1 MKKTILA
8 IAFIGMITSCN
19 KPSEQ
24 IEQETASGVV
34 LIQNRSFYE
43 VVLSNGESIYF
54 STFDEDGD
62 VKGIATDEDSV
73 EVVTTYGTGF
83 FISERGE
90 IATNAH
96 VVSNM
101 VSEKEVSRSVSS
113 LFRSIKKLFKAVCE
127 KYEEKYEEAQSAFEY
142 AYVSDE
148 VSVEDF
154 NKVRDY
160 RDAVKEELD
169 EFKELLEEFNEIQ
182 ANECEFKYRNEV
194 RIAYNDTYV
203 TNTSDFIPCV
213 IVKTDSDHDLAII
226 QLKDK
231 ETPPGKYVFTIEEN
245 DPLEKYSWE
254 EKLTRMFDEDKN
266 NTLYM
271 SSFNLGPTLALTDEG
286 IKSQFNQGSISQ
298 KTNDRIMYS
307 IPTLPGSSG
316 SPVVNMRGQLVAVNY
331 AGLSKT
337 QNFNYGIR
345 IKYLKKL
352 VNE

>member
-1 MKKTILA
+1 MKQTI
-8 IAFIGMITSCN
+8 IALVVLGVITSCN

-62 VKGIATDEDSV
+62 VKGFATEEDSV

-101 VSEKEVSRSVSS
+101 VSEKEVSKSVSS
-113 LFRSIKKLFKAVCE
+113 LFRKIKNVFKDIYGEFNE
-127 KYEEKYEEAQSAFEY
+127 KYEAARQACVEAYLDDDISAETFY
-142 AYVSDE
+142 QI
-148 VSVEDF
+148 
-154 NKVRDY
+154 RDY
-160 RDAVKEELD
+160 RDELKEEMD
-169 EFKELLEEFNEIQ
+169 KYKELYDDFTELN

-203 TNTSDFIPCV
+203 TNASDFVPCV
-213 IVKTDSDHDLAII
+213 IVKTDSDHDLAVI

-231 ETPPGKYVFTIEEN
+231 VTPLGKYVFTLEED
-245 DPLEKYSWE
+245 DPLERYPWD
-254 EKLTRMFDEDKN
+254 EKLTRTFDEDKN

-271 SSFNLGPTLALTDEG
+271 ASFNLGPTLALTDEG
-286 IKSQFNQGSISQ
+286 IKSQFNKGSISQ

>member
-1 MKKTILA
+1 MKQTI
-8 IAFIGMITSCN
+8 IALVVLGVITSCN

-24 IEQETASGVV
+24 IEQETDSGVV

-62 VKGIATDEDSV
+62 VKGIATEEDSV

-83 FISERGE
+83 FISEKGE

-96 VVSNM
+96 VVTNM

-113 LFRSIKKLFKAVCE
+113 LFRNMKKLFKAVYE
-127 KYEEKYEEAQSAFEY
+127 KYNEKYDEAQRAFEY

-160 RDAVKEELD
+160 RDAIKEELD
-169 EFKELLEEFNEIQ
+169 EFEELLEELNEIQ
-182 ANECEFKYRNEV
+182 ANDCEFKYRNEV

-203 TNTSDFIPCV
+203 TNTNDFVPCV
-213 IVKTDSDHDLAII
+213 IVKTDNEHDLAVI

-231 ETPPGKYVFTIEEN
+231 VTPLGKYVFTIEED
-245 DPLEKYSWE
+245 DPLERYSWE
-254 EKLTRMFDEDKN
+254 EKLTRKFDEDKN

-271 SSFNLGPTLALTDEG
+271 ASFNLGPTLALTDEG
-286 IKSQFNQGSISQ
+286 IKSQFNKGSISQ